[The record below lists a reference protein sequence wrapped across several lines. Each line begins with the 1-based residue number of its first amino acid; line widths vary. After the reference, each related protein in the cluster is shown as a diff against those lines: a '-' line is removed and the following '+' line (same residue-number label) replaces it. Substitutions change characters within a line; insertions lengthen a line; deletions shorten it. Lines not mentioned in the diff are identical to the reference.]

1 MKIRLLPLTLLI
13 LLVPTLAF
21 AQAAPPAPTTL
32 TTMAMVIMIIN
43 IVVGFIGQ
51 GIGQGNVLGIVTVP
65 KAYVPYLTVLAA
77 FGTSVGAALSQGDA
91 VLPAILFAF
100 LGLAT
105 GTGLS
110 HHFGTPARTQSMTD
124 GNSGK
129 PPASGGTT
137 ADKKDAVSSAA
148 DKLAPPAAHR
158 GFLKAGLLGLASAV
172 LVVCAVMLSGC
183 NQPVLPVFEQVVA
196 VVEQDIQNNV
206 SDSQMASDVCKAMG
220 GTATTDAVCA
230 GVEVV
235 IQDAVQLLIDSGVLS
250 GNSLA
255 RAKSYMG
262 DHPKTTVTVT
272 APAGGK

>member
-1 MKIRLLPLTLLI
+1 MNLQAIHYVMLICGALAAGLPNLEAAFPPGATPILKAMAAVFVLLT
-13 LLVPTLAF
+13 A
-21 AQAAPPAPTTL
+21 
-32 TTMAMVIMIIN
+32 
-43 IVVGFIGQ
+43 
-51 GIGQGNVLGIVTVP
+51 VLGAVSPSAGGP
-65 KAYVPYLTVLAA
+65 K
-77 FGTSVGAALSQGDA
+77 SGD
-91 VLPAILFAF
+91 
-100 LGLAT
+100 G
-105 GTGLS
+105 
-110 HHFGTPARTQSMTD
+110 D
-124 GNSGK
+124 SG
-129 PPASGGTT
+129 
-137 ADKKDAVSSAA
+137 KKDAVSAAA
-148 DKLAPPAAHR
+148 DKLTPPAAHR
-158 GFLKAGLLGLASAV
+158 GMLKAGLLGLASAV